1 MKVYIGIDWS
11 QNKHDLCFL
20 NQAGARLAQLTVA
33 HTTAG
38 FWQIDALRKKLGVA
52 IEACQIGLET
62 AHNILLDFLWDQGY
76 DQVYVLHPKMVK
88 GSRGR
93 FGSSAARNDTS
104 DALLIAD
111 ILRTDQGRLRAR
123 QPDRSLTRQIRTR
136 VKYTQFLTTE
146 IVRLTN
152 RQRAVLLRYYPV
164 VLDLFSGLH
173 TLIGQHFIREYPV
186 PQAAARLGR
195 DEFKNFLKRHRYPKR
210 RRLPGILAQLQQP
223 YPEAAAGVIE
233 ACFPEAQSLAGMLLE
248 MISAK
253 KQMLK
258 ELQQLFSQHPDH
270 KIYASLP
277 GTGAFLQPALLSKF
291 GDDRARLPTAGRVQA
306 LAGTSPVTISSGKRH
321 RVQFRHSCD
330 HEFRHIAQQWA
341 KSSLRS
347 SVWANAYYVSLRP
360 HCESESHAF
369 RCLANR
375 WLAILWR
382 LWQAGQPY
390 DEAYHLH
397 QRTLRSQPR
406 II

>member
-20 NQAGARLAQLTVA
+20 NQAGAHLAQLIIP
-33 HTTAG
+33 HSQAG
-38 FWQIDALRKKLGVA
+38 FWKIDETRKKLGVP
-52 IEACQIGLET
+52 IDACQIGLET

-76 DQVYVLHPKMVK
+76 SQVFVLHPKMVK
-88 GSRGR
+88 GSRSR
-93 FGSSAARNDTS
+93 FRSSAARDDTS

-111 ILRTDQGRLRAR
+111 ILRTDQGHLRAW
-123 QPDRSLTRQIRTR
+123 QPDTSLTRQIRSR
-136 VKYTQFLTTE
+136 IKFTQFLTTE

-152 RQRAVLLRYYPV
+152 RQRAVLLRFYPV
-164 VLDLFSGLH
+164 VLDLFSSLN
-173 TLIGQHFIREYPV
+173 TLITQHFIREYPA
-186 PQAAARLGR
+186 PQAAARLSR
-195 DEFKNFLKRHRYPKR
+195 DEFENFLKRHRYPKKG
-210 RRLPGILAQLQQP
+210 LSPKILAQLQQP
-223 YPEAAAGVIE
+223 YPQAAADVIE
-233 ACFPEAQSLAGMLLE
+233 ACYPEAQSLARMLLE

-253 KQMLK
+253 KKMLK
-258 ELQQLFSQHPDH
+258 ELGHLFNQHPDH
-270 KIYASLP
+270 EVYASLP

-291 GDDRARLPTAGRVQA
+291 GDDRDRFPTADRVQA
-306 LAGTSPVTISSGKRH
+306 LAGTSPVTISSGKRR

-341 KSSLRS
+341 KSSLRTS
-347 SVWANAYYVSLRP
+347 IWANAYYTSIRP

-382 LWQAGQPY
+382 LWQDGQPY
-390 DEAYHLH
+390 DETYHLR

>member
-1 MKVYIGIDWS
+1 MKVYIGMDWS

-20 NQAGARLAQLTVA
+20 NPAGARLAQLAIPHTVD
-33 HTTAG
+33 G
-38 FWQIDALRKKLGVA
+38 FRKFDAVRKRLGVSVD
-52 IEACQIGLET
+52 ACQIGLET
-62 AHNILLDFLWDQGY
+62 AHNLLIDFLWDQGY
-76 DQVYVLHPKMVK
+76 SQVFVLHPKMVK

-93 FGSSAARNDTS
+93 FRSSAARDDTS

-111 ILRTDQGRLRAR
+111 ILRTDQGRLRAW
-123 QPDRSLTRQIRTR
+123 QPDTSLTRQIRTR
-136 VKYTQFLTTE
+136 IKYTQFLTTE

-164 VLDLFSGLH
+164 VLDLFSGLN
-173 TLIGQHFIREYPV
+173 TLIVQHFIREYPV
-186 PQAAARLGR
+186 PQAATGLGR
-195 DEFKNFLKRHRYPKR
+195 AEFEAFLKMHRYPKKGHLVR
-210 RRLPGILAQLQQP
+210 ILAQLQQP
-223 YPEAAAGVIE
+223 YPAAVESVIE
-233 ACFPEAQSLAGMLLE
+233 ACSPEAQSLAGMLLE
-248 MISAK
+248 MMAAK

-258 ELQQLFSQHPDH
+258 ELQQLFNQHPDH
-270 KIYASLP
+270 DIYASLP

-291 GDDRARLPTAGRVQA
+291 GDDRARFPTAARVQA
-306 LAGTSPVTISSGKRH
+306 LAGTSPVTISSGKRR

-341 KSSLRS
+341 KSSLRAS
-347 SVWANAYYVSLRP
+347 IWANAYYTSIRP

-382 LWQAGQPY
+382 LWQDGKPY
-390 DEAYHLH
+390 DEIFHFK

-406 II
+406 

>member
-20 NQAGARLAQLTVA
+20 NQAGAHLAQLIIP
-33 HTTAG
+33 HTPAG
-38 FWQIDALRKKLGVA
+38 FWKIDETRKKLGVG
-52 IEACQIGLET
+52 IDACQIGLET

-76 DQVYVLHPKMVK
+76 SQVFVLHPKMVK
-88 GSRGR
+88 SSRGR
-93 FGSSAARNDTS
+93 FRSSAARDDTS

-111 ILRTDQGRLRAR
+111 ILRTDQGLLRAW
-123 QPDRSLTRQIRTR
+123 QPDTSLTRQIRSR
-136 VKYTQFLTTE
+136 IKYTQFLTTE

-164 VLDLFSGLH
+164 VLDLFSSLN
-173 TLIGQHFIREYPV
+173 TLITQHFVREYPT
-186 PQAAARLGR
+186 PQAAARLSR
-195 DEFKNFLKRHRYPKR
+195 DEFENFLKKHRYPKKGLSPR
-210 RRLPGILAQLQQP
+210 ILAQLQQP
-223 YPEAAAGVIE
+223 YPKAAAGVIE
-233 ACFPEAQSLAGMLLE
+233 ACYPEAQSLARMLLE

-253 KQMLK
+253 KKMLK
-258 ELQQLFSQHPDH
+258 ELGHLFNQHPDH
-270 KIYASLP
+270 EVYASLP

-291 GDDRARLPTAGRVQA
+291 GDDRARFPTADCVQA
-306 LAGTSPVTISSGKRH
+306 LAGTSPVTISSGKRR

-341 KSSLRS
+341 KSSLRTS
-347 SVWANAYYVSLRP
+347 IWANAYYTSIRP

-382 LWQAGQPY
+382 LWQDCMLY
-390 DEAYHLH
+390 DETYHLR

-406 II
+406 IT

>member
-20 NQAGARLAQLTVA
+20 NQAGARLAQLTIP
-33 HTTAG
+33 HTPDG
-38 FWQIDALRKKLGVA
+38 FWKIDQTRQKLGIA
-52 IEACQIGLET
+52 SDACHIGLET
-62 AHNILLDFLWDQGY
+62 AHNILLDFLWENGY
-76 DQVYVLHPKMVK
+76 SQVFVLHPKMVK

-93 FGSSAARNDTS
+93 FRSSAARDDTS
-104 DALLIAD
+104 DAMLIAD
-111 ILRTDQGRLRAR
+111 ILRTDQGRLHVWH
-123 QPDRSLTRQIRTR
+123 PDTSLTRQIRSR
-136 VKYTQFLTTE
+136 VKYIQFLTTE
-146 IVRLTN
+146 TVRLTN

-164 VLDLFSGLH
+164 VLDLFSSLK
-173 TLIGQHFIREYPV
+173 TLISQHFIRAYPT
-186 PQAAARLGR
+186 PQIAAGLSR
-195 DEFKNFLKRHRYPKR
+195 DEFEAFLKKQRYLKR
-210 RRLPGILAQLQQP
+210 GRLPKILAQLQQP
-223 YPEAAAGVIE
+223 YPKAAESVI
-233 ACFPEAQSLAGMLLE
+233 ASCCPEAQSLAGMLLE
-248 MISAK
+248 TISAK

-258 ELQQLFSQHPDH
+258 ELQQLFKQHPDQG
-270 KIYASLP
+270 IFASLP

-291 GDDRARLPTAGRVQA
+291 GDDRTRFPTAARVQA
-306 LAGTSPVTISSGKRH
+306 LAGTSPVTISSGKRR

-347 SVWANAYYVSLRP
+347 SIWANAYYTSIRP

-382 LWQAGQPY
+382 LWQDGKPY
-390 DEAYHLH
+390 DEGFHLK

-406 II
+406 LI